1 MGCPSHIGEA
11 ECASCEAYLSHI
23 ATCWGANE
31 KGLRD
36 IVKTNND
43 APLLQAR
50 LSEMETKLLALAA
63 SSTTRTDLGDEIRH
77 LTDERDGAMK
87 SVTWLEAQLSIL
99 EKESRLAQEDRS
111 RAQLLTEERDRAMVA
126 LNEQTE
132 INRVWASEIEAL
144 GDRCKSLAEANRVLA
159 LKNKESSDAYKY
171 VSRSLVSPILM
182 STLRSQINKDLLDE
196 RSPNADL
203 KETIRLMTDGD
214 HDDDSAVEES
224 GGMHLDTLPNFNDH
238 QGHANVRSDASY
250 YSSDLHSTDKPRK
263 RLRYSSP
270 GRKYIFITGVIM
282 SHQDSAGD
290 AKAQSNF
297 MHTTPAPS
305 PIYMGPVIDYQM
317 GESPPAPTSSFNA
330 KPPSSKITPAVPPQ
344 VDPVNAEWRIPPSW
358 VPADAHVSLIDG
370 KWRAGA
376 DKDNALRNEALN
388 LPPPGDPLSVLD
400 SPRTLTKARSRGVI
414 CHFLGESRGEDPSSA
429 VFPWMPYLRQNWRRP
444 QWIKD
449 KHPDAVRSRAGTGR
463 VQRRRLRDKPADAV
477 GRPSWDAPIEEWGHY
492 FWSSPKTVRFTNG
505 IRWPKNN
512 NGIKLRQVCGFILV
526 ASRAPFGHRSSQA
539 IRGIRLEGLY
549 VSKDKVMR
557 AARVSDTYTDESAA
571 NELAL
576 QGVTVNEVNDAQP
589 YGFFW
594 LLDNRF
600 HSTMG
605 EGIRAIVDEINKI
618 PKSTV
623 EAVPRL
629 EPQVYPEPS
638 KILISAS
645 SKASSSRKSPTPEI
659 SDDEDDYR
667 Y

>member
-238 QGHANVRSDASY
+238 QGQQMFD
-250 YSSDLHSTDKPRK
+250 
-263 RLRYSSP
+263 
-270 GRKYIFITGVIM
+270 GRVA
-282 SHQDSAGD
+282 AGP
-290 AKAQSNF
+290 NF
-297 MHTTPAPS
+297 ELQRQT
-305 PIYMGPVIDYQM
+305 
-317 GESPPAPTSSFNA
+317 
-330 KPPSSKITPAVPPQ
+330 PSSKITPAVPPQ

-388 LPPPGDPLSVLD
+388 LPPPGDPPFGTGFPQNIDQVKQYMELANKPGQDLAASYVI
-400 SPRTLTKARSRGVI
+400 SWVKATEKIHPAQYS
-414 CHFLGESRGEDPSSA
+414 
-429 VFPWMPYLRQNWRRP
+429 PWMPYLRQNWRRP

-449 KHPDAVRSRAGTGR
+449 KHPDAVRSRA
-463 VQRRRLRDKPADAV
+463 
-477 GRPSWDAPIEEWGHY
+477 EWGHY

-512 NGIKLRQVCGFILV
+512 NGIKLRQVRGFILV
-526 ASRAPFGHRSSQA
+526 ASRAPFGRRSSQVWHRA
-539 IRGIRLEGLY
+539 CAELLAFPRRYEEYVSKGLY

-576 QGVTVNEVNDAQP
+576 QGVTVDEVNDAQP